1 MDRVGQSAPKGPMN
15 FFVYILIAAGIAI
28 LVTVVG
34 FHWSSNKREGFGFN
48 DTLATAVRAT
58 SVGSGK
64 NGFRDMADTTE
75 EVEGFYAG
83 PAVGAGVPDCLR
95 SSADAAQL
103 SEMLS
108 SRKFVTSEGPDD
120 LRELQAILSKISCF
134 KRDLTGAAGV
144 VEATR
149 YQKFATAHDLEPVA
163 ETTAR
168 CFAKTIPQRDL
179 ALSLDKWGARGT
191 LLIKRLC
198 TSEQLS
204 DAEEERALKLFGLAM
219 GDINDI
225 ALGKCCNS
233 AQAVI
238 AGQPQPRMVTGYEPV
253 SNEELRPYKGYY

>member
-1 MDRVGQSAPKGPMN
+1 MN
-15 FFVYILIAAGIAI
+15 FFVYILIAAVIAI
-28 LVTVVG
+28 LVTYVG
-34 FHWSSNKREGFGFN
+34 YHWSMNTRPEGFGFN
-48 DTLATAVRAT
+48 ETLSSAVRNT
-58 SVGSGK
+58 SIGSRQSGFK
-64 NGFRDMADTTE
+64 NM
-75 EVEGFYAG
+75 VEGFYAG

-95 SSADAAQL
+95 SSADAAEL

-108 SRKFVTSEGPDD
+108 SHKFLTSEGPDD

-198 TSEQLS
+198 TSERLTDSQE
-204 DAEEERALKLFGLAM
+204 AKALKLFGLAM

-233 AQAVI
+233 ADAII
-238 AGQPQPRMVTGYEPV
+238 AGQPQPRMVSGYEPV